1 MVWEAVYIHSPQA
14 ANRVKVTLRFQGSN
28 RPLQTLQ
35 AIKNVKANAAGLTR
49 ANNAKPEA
57 PKPESSTVLSNATSE
72 PSMNLQKAQLSSGLP
87 ADFFDNHVTKKQKS
101 GKKKTDIQLK
111 LFFISSILGYGNNYL
126 RLVLV
131 LQHFLLL
138 KTKSMSTLTTP
149 VKPQSCLTFIGAN
162 TDSISSPCKNK
173 DLLDFSQNDSSWA
186 LKPFETPF
194 QVVKKAKGN
203 DAVKFLDPDSYNKTG
218 GSASA
223 QTQSMEPL
231 ESKNNLDRLSS
242 SHSEKMGKSGIH
254 HARDLTQT
262 SGKIVG
268 SETKEV
274 KGALPEG
281 FFDNKDADLRAR
293 GIVPVKPD
301 VKDEYKEF
309 EKLIQE
315 DLKEVDNRL
324 EEEEFDAAEM
334 IEEAESVE
342 QKVYWEK
349 VEMLK
354 KKKLELKAARSGR
367 QSKEP
372 EVRGKGH
379 SSKEDSSSDDD
390 SDGNFLVDWRAQHL

>member
-1 MVWEAVYIHSPQA
+1 MDAQARKKALYRAKLKNLEEKKVKRIESPLVRYNEFDQPVCRVCDVILKSESLWDAHQA
-14 ANRVKVTLRFQGSN
+14 SRKHHE
-28 RPLQTLQ
+28 

-72 PSMNLQKAQLSSGLP
+72 PSMNLEKAQLSSGLP

-101 GKKKTDIQLK
+101 
-111 LFFISSILGYGNNYL
+111 
-126 RLVLV
+126 
-131 LQHFLLL
+131 
-138 KTKSMSTLTTP
+138 
-149 VKPQSCLTFIGAN
+149 
-162 TDSISSPCKNK
+162 
-173 DLLDFSQNDSSWA
+173 
-186 LKPFETPF
+186 
-194 QVVKKAKGN
+194 GN

-242 SHSEKMGKSGIH
+242 SYSEKMGKSGIH

-293 GIVPVKPD
+293 GIVLVKPD

-342 QKVYWEK
+342 QK
-349 VEMLK
+349 
-354 KKKLELKAARSGR
+354 
-367 QSKEP
+367 
-372 EVRGKGH
+372 
-379 SSKEDSSSDDD
+379 
-390 SDGNFLVDWRAQHL
+390 

>member
-1 MVWEAVYIHSPQA
+1 MDAQA
-14 ANRVKVTLRFQGSN
+14 RKKALYRAKLKNLEEKKVKRIESALVRYNEFDQPVCRVCDVILKSESLWDAHQASRKHHE
-28 RPLQTLQ
+28 

-101 GKKKTDIQLK
+101 
-111 LFFISSILGYGNNYL
+111 
-126 RLVLV
+126 
-131 LQHFLLL
+131 
-138 KTKSMSTLTTP
+138 
-149 VKPQSCLTFIGAN
+149 
-162 TDSISSPCKNK
+162 
-173 DLLDFSQNDSSWA
+173 
-186 LKPFETPF
+186 
-194 QVVKKAKGN
+194 GN

-390 SDGNFLVDWRAQHL
+390 SDGNFMVDWRAQHL

>member
-1 MVWEAVYIHSPQA
+1 MHRLSHS
-14 ANRVKVTLRFQGSN
+14 
-28 RPLQTLQ
+28 

-101 GKKKTDIQLK
+101 G
-111 LFFISSILGYGNNYL
+111 
-126 RLVLV
+126 
-131 LQHFLLL
+131 
-138 KTKSMSTLTTP
+138 
-149 VKPQSCLTFIGAN
+149 
-162 TDSISSPCKNK
+162 
-173 DLLDFSQNDSSWA
+173 ND
-186 LKPFETPF
+186 
-194 QVVKKAKGN
+194 
-203 DAVKFLDPDSYNKTG
+203 DVKFLDPDSYNKTG

-231 ESKNNLDRLSS
+231 ESKNNLDGLSS
-242 SHSEKMGKSGIH
+242 SHSEKMGKSGIR

-367 QSKEP
+367 RSKDP
-372 EVRGKGH
+372 EVRGKGQ
-379 SSKEDSSSDDD
+379 SSKGDSSSGDD
-390 SDGNFLVDWRAQHL
+390 SDGNFTVDWRAQHL

>member
-1 MVWEAVYIHSPQA
+1 MDAQARKKALYRAKLKNLEEKKVKRIESPLVRYNEFDQPVCRVCDVILKSESLWDAHQA
-14 ANRVKVTLRFQGSN
+14 SRKHHE
-28 RPLQTLQ
+28 

-101 GKKKTDIQLK
+101 
-111 LFFISSILGYGNNYL
+111 
-126 RLVLV
+126 
-131 LQHFLLL
+131 
-138 KTKSMSTLTTP
+138 
-149 VKPQSCLTFIGAN
+149 
-162 TDSISSPCKNK
+162 
-173 DLLDFSQNDSSWA
+173 
-186 LKPFETPF
+186 
-194 QVVKKAKGN
+194 GN

-367 QSKEP
+367 RSKEP

-390 SDGNFLVDWRAQHL
+390 SDGNFMVDWRAQHL

>member
-1 MVWEAVYIHSPQA
+1 MDAQARKKALYRAKLKNLEEKKVKRIESPLVRYNEFDQPVCRVCDVILKSESLWDAHQA
-14 ANRVKVTLRFQGSN
+14 SRKHHE
-28 RPLQTLQ
+28 

-101 GKKKTDIQLK
+101 
-111 LFFISSILGYGNNYL
+111 
-126 RLVLV
+126 
-131 LQHFLLL
+131 
-138 KTKSMSTLTTP
+138 
-149 VKPQSCLTFIGAN
+149 
-162 TDSISSPCKNK
+162 
-173 DLLDFSQNDSSWA
+173 
-186 LKPFETPF
+186 
-194 QVVKKAKGN
+194 GN

-390 SDGNFLVDWRAQHL
+390 SDGNFMVDWRAQHL

>member
-1 MVWEAVYIHSPQA
+1 MDAQARKKALYRAKLKNLEEKKVKRIESPLVRYNEFDQPVCRVCDVILKSESLWDAHQA
-14 ANRVKVTLRFQGSN
+14 SRKHHE
-28 RPLQTLQ
+28 

-49 ANNAKPEA
+49 ANNAKPDA

-87 ADFFDNHVTKKQKS
+87 ADFFDNHVAKKQKS
-101 GKKKTDIQLK
+101 
-111 LFFISSILGYGNNYL
+111 
-126 RLVLV
+126 
-131 LQHFLLL
+131 
-138 KTKSMSTLTTP
+138 
-149 VKPQSCLTFIGAN
+149 
-162 TDSISSPCKNK
+162 
-173 DLLDFSQNDSSWA
+173 
-186 LKPFETPF
+186 
-194 QVVKKAKGN
+194 GN

-218 GSASA
+218 GSAPA

-293 GIVPVKPD
+293 GIVLVKPD

-390 SDGNFLVDWRAQHL
+390 SDGNFMVDWRAQHL

>member
-1 MVWEAVYIHSPQA
+1 MVWEAAYIHSPQA

-101 GKKKTDIQLK
+101 G
-111 LFFISSILGYGNNYL
+111 
-126 RLVLV
+126 
-131 LQHFLLL
+131 
-138 KTKSMSTLTTP
+138 
-149 VKPQSCLTFIGAN
+149 AN

-194 QVVKKAKGN
+194 QVVKKAKGVWSVKLTSFPEKPRN
-203 DAVKFLDPDSYNKTG
+203 DVVKFLDPDSYNKTG

-390 SDGNFLVDWRAQHL
+390 SDGNFMVDWRAQHL

>member
-1 MVWEAVYIHSPQA
+1 
-14 ANRVKVTLRFQGSN
+14 
-28 RPLQTLQ
+28 
-35 AIKNVKANAAGLTR
+35 
-49 ANNAKPEA
+49 
-57 PKPESSTVLSNATSE
+57 
-72 PSMNLQKAQLSSGLP
+72 MNLQKAQLSSGFP

-101 GKKKTDIQLK
+101 
-111 LFFISSILGYGNNYL
+111 
-126 RLVLV
+126 
-131 LQHFLLL
+131 
-138 KTKSMSTLTTP
+138 
-149 VKPQSCLTFIGAN
+149 
-162 TDSISSPCKNK
+162 
-173 DLLDFSQNDSSWA
+173 
-186 LKPFETPF
+186 
-194 QVVKKAKGN
+194 
-203 DAVKFLDPDSYNKTG
+203 DPDSYNKTG

-231 ESKNNLDRLSS
+231 ESKNNLNGLSS
-242 SHSEKMGKSGIH
+242 SHSEKMGKSGIR

-390 SDGNFLVDWRAQHL
+390 SDGNFMVDWRAQHL

>member
-1 MVWEAVYIHSPQA
+1 MDAQARKKALYRAKLKNLEEKKVKRIESPLVRYNEFDQPVCRVCDVILKSESLWDAHQA
-14 ANRVKVTLRFQGSN
+14 SRKHHE
-28 RPLQTLQ
+28 

-72 PSMNLQKAQLSSGLP
+72 PSMNLEKAQLSSGLP

-101 GKKKTDIQLK
+101 
-111 LFFISSILGYGNNYL
+111 
-126 RLVLV
+126 
-131 LQHFLLL
+131 
-138 KTKSMSTLTTP
+138 
-149 VKPQSCLTFIGAN
+149 
-162 TDSISSPCKNK
+162 
-173 DLLDFSQNDSSWA
+173 
-186 LKPFETPF
+186 
-194 QVVKKAKGN
+194 GN

-242 SHSEKMGKSGIH
+242 SYSEKMGKSGIH

-390 SDGNFLVDWRAQHL
+390 SDGNFMVDWRAQHL